1 MVQALNPD
9 PGPAGAR
16 VAGVISPHSFKQF
29 FHLNLQLIL
38 GQAAMGSVA
47 LQKRHDLANDFLV
60 SPTCSDPGCTLG
72 SNTLDLKQ
80 PFRRVLDDLE
90 HRLTESAHQPLGKGR
105 SDTFDETR
113 A

>member
-60 SPTCSDPGCTLG
+60 SPTCSDPGCRSSGLG
-72 SNTLDLKQ
+72 
-80 PFRRVLDDLE
+80 
-90 HRLTESAHQPLGKGR
+90 G
-105 SDTFDETR
+105 
-113 A
+113 